1 MLEINKIYNEDCLEG
16 MKKIDDKSVDTIITD
31 LPYGQTSRNKWD
43 SVIPFEPLWEQYER
57 VIKDNCSD
65 LVSFHSSNIRDL
77 REKFRLAVDNYL
89 ALCEKTGKIPR

>member
-1 MLEINKIYNEDCLEG
+1 MEENTITIVECRKLRKLIRDIKIGGKYNDEV
-16 MKKIDDKSVDTIITD
+16 KRN
-31 LPYGQTSRNKWD
+31 SRND
-43 SVIPFEPLWEQYER
+43 EQR
-57 VIKDNCSD
+57 NCSD

>member
-57 VIKDNCSD
+57 TIAWLIK
-65 LVSFHSSNIRDL
+65 
-77 REKFRLAVDNYL
+77 KAVAAFLEAEDKV
-89 ALCEKTGKIPR
+89 A

>member
-1 MLEINKIYNEDCLEG
+1 

-57 VIKDNCSD
+57 VIKDNGTIILFANGMFTAD
-65 LVSFHSSNIRDL
+65 LMHSIASFGNIILSGRKHSQPD
-77 REKFRLAVDNYL
+77 F
-89 ALCEKTGKIPR
+89 